1 VSANEA
7 QAGFDAM
14 GTYSQPAPTDGPMSK
29 NIVGSAARGP
39 SPDATFD
46 AMSDVSSANQQSV
59 PTSVKHI
66 V

>member
-14 GTYSQPAPTDGPMSK
+14 GTYSQPAPTDGPTSK
-29 NIVGSAARGP
+29 HIVGSAAPGP
-39 SPDATFD
+39 SPDATFG